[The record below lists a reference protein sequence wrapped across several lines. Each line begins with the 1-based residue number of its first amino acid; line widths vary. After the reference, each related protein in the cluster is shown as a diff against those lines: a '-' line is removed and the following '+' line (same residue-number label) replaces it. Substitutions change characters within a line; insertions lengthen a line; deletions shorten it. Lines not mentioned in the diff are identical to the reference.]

1 MPQLRFLALALLAV
15 ACGPHDPYLPGSSPV
30 TQSQSGGEGGKPSPG
45 QSGGTSGT
53 GGAAG
58 NSPFAGASGSNSSA
72 GGTSGNSPFGGN
84 NNPFASG
91 GGGSV
96 GSSPYGTGGAGG
108 VIGSPSGTGGVGVTS
123 TTYTWGVGS
132 PPCASPEDLSCASA
146 ATAAARNFGSTG
158 EFCFRTE
165 DTIAGLSCN
174 NTSGWTMIVNGTP
187 VTCSSGSISGGILPP
202 ALNGLYYFDFIGSAS
217 ALTTPTCRGGP
228 IPAAA
233 RGRLIHPG
241 AARPAQTR
249 MPERAR
255 TMAPLE
261 DQPVRCSGPPGLVEG
276 LRLVASCAIF
286 AHRGA

>member
-1 MPQLRFLALALLAV
+1 MLQPRFLALALLAV

-30 TQSQSGGEGGKPSPG
+30 TQSQSGGEGGKPSPS
-45 QSGGTSGT
+45 QSGGTSDN

-58 NSPFAGASGSNSSA
+58 TSPFAGASGSNSSA
-72 GGTSGNSPFGGN
+72 GGTSGNNPFGGN

-91 GGGSV
+91 GGGGV

-108 VIGSPSGTGGVGVTS
+108 VIGSQSGTGGVGATS

-132 PPCASPEDLSCASA
+132 APCASPKDLSCASA
-146 ATAAARNFGSTG
+146 ATGGGQTGNFNNTT

-165 DTIAGLSCN
+165 DQIAGLSCN

-217 ALTTPTCRGGP
+217 AVNYASLSWWGTCKAPPYPSWGGSTSASSDAGTTTND
-228 IPAAA
+228 
-233 RGRLIHPG
+233 G
-241 AARPAQTR
+241 AP
-249 MPERAR
+249 
-255 TMAPLE
+255 
-261 DQPVRCSGPPGLVEG
+261 
-276 LRLVASCAIF
+276 
-286 AHRGA
+286 